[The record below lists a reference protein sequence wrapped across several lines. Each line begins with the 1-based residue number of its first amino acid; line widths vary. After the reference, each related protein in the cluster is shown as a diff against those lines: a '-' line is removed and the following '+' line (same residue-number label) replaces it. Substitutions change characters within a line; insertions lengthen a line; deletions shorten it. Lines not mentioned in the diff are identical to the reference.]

1 LNLKRILIAD
11 DHIIVR
17 QGIIRL
23 LRELLDSPP
32 DFDEASNGQQ
42 AIDMVSNTV
51 YALVLLDISMP
62 GRDGLDVLRQL
73 RQINPKLPVIMLS
86 MHPDE
91 QYAVRAFQAGASG
104 YVTKGSASDELQG
117 AVEKVLLGGR
127 YVTASQ
133 AELLAE
139 AVGVEREHAPL
150 HKLLSDREYQ
160 FVSMMV
166 SGMTMTEI
174 ARELSLS
181 TKTISTYR
189 SRVLEKLNL
198 RTNADIISYWITH
211 KLSL

>member
-1 LNLKRILIAD
+1 MKKILIVD
-11 DHIIVR
+11 DHTIVR
-17 QGIIRL
+17 QGITRL
-23 LRELLDSPP
+23 LRELLEPPP
-32 DFDEASNGQQ
+32 DFDEASSGPQ
-42 AIDMVSNTV
+42 AIDMVSNHD
-51 YALVLLDISMP
+51 YSLVLLDISLP

-73 RQINPKLPVIMLS
+73 RQINPKIPVIILS

-91 QYAVRAFQAGASG
+91 QYAVRAFQAGAAG
-104 YVTKGSASDELQG
+104 YVTKGCASDELQG
-117 AVEKVLLGGR
+117 AIEKVLRGGR
-127 YVTASQ
+127 YVNAFQ

-139 AVGVEREHAPL
+139 AVGEEQENAPL

-189 SRVLEKLNL
+189 TRVLEKLHL
-198 RTNADIISYWITH
+198 RTNADIISYWITSN
-211 KLSL
+211 LSK

>member
-1 LNLKRILIAD
+1 VKKILIVD
-11 DHIIVR
+11 DHTIVR
-17 QGIIRL
+17 EGVIRL
-23 LRELLDSPP
+23 LQQLLEPPP

-42 AIDMVSNTV
+42 AIDMGTAGDYS
-51 YALVLLDISMP
+51 LVLLDISLP

-73 RQINPKLPVIMLS
+73 RQINPKTPVIVLS

-91 QYAVRAFQAGASG
+91 QYAVRAFQAGAAG
-104 YVTKGSASDELQG
+104 YITKGSASDDLQG
-117 AVEKVLLGGR
+117 AIEKVFRGGR
-127 YVTASQ
+127 YVSAFQ

-139 AVGVEREHAPL
+139 AVGEDQENTSF

-189 SRVLEKLNL
+189 TRVLEKLHL

-211 KLSL
+211 NLPK

>member
-1 LNLKRILIAD
+1 VNRILIVD
-11 DHIIVR
+11 DHTIVR

-23 LRELLDSPP
+23 LRELLKPPP
-32 DFDEASNGQQ
+32 DFDEASTGQQ
-42 AIDMVSNTV
+42 AIELASSSDYS
-51 YALVLLDISMP
+51 LVLLDISMP

-73 RQINPKLPVIMLS
+73 RQLKPKLPVIILS

-91 QYAVRAFQAGASG
+91 QYAVRAFQAGAAG

-117 AVEKVLLGGR
+117 AIEKVLRGGR
-127 YVTASQ
+127 YVSAFQ

-139 AVGVEREHAPL
+139 AVGEEQENVPL

-189 SRVLEKLNL
+189 ARVLEKLHL

-211 KLSL
+211 NPPV

>member
-1 LNLKRILIAD
+1 MIVD
-11 DHIIVR
+11 DHTIVR
-17 QGIIRL
+17 QGITRL
-23 LRELLDSPP
+23 LRELLEPPP
-32 DFDEASNGQQ
+32 DFDEASSGPQ
-42 AIDMVSNTV
+42 AIDMVSNHD
-51 YALVLLDISMP
+51 YSLVLLDISLP

-73 RQINPKLPVIMLS
+73 RQINPKIPVIILS

-91 QYAVRAFQAGASG
+91 QYAVRAFQAGAAG
-104 YVTKGSASDELQG
+104 YVTKGCASDELQG
-117 AVEKVLLGGR
+117 AIEKVLRGGR
-127 YVTASQ
+127 YVNAFQ

-139 AVGVEREHAPL
+139 AVGEEQENAPL

-189 SRVLEKLNL
+189 TRVLEKLHL
-198 RTNADIISYWITH
+198 RTNADIISYWITSN
-211 KLSL
+211 LSK

>member
-1 LNLKRILIAD
+1 MKKILIVD
-11 DHIIVR
+11 DHTIVR

-23 LRELLDSPP
+23 LQELLEPSPE
-32 DFDEASNGQQ
+32 FDEASSGQE
-42 AIDMVSNTV
+42 AIDLVSGND
-51 YALVLLDISMP
+51 YNLVLLDISLP

-73 RQINPKLPVIMLS
+73 RQINPKTPVIVLS

-91 QYAVRAFQAGASG
+91 QYAVRSFQAGAAG
-104 YVTKGSASDELQG
+104 YVTKGSASNDLQG
-117 AVEKVLLGGR
+117 AIEKVLRGGR
-127 YVTASQ
+127 YVSALQ

-139 AVGVEREHAPL
+139 AVGEVQDNTSF

-189 SRVLEKLNL
+189 TRVLEKLHL
-198 RTNADIISYWITH
+198 RTNSDIISYWITH
-211 KLSL
+211 NLPK

>member
-1 LNLKRILIAD
+1 MKKILIVD
-11 DHIIVR
+11 DHTIVR
-17 QGIIRL
+17 QGITRL
-23 LRELLDSPP
+23 LRELLEPPP
-32 DFDEASNGQQ
+32 DFDEASSGPQ
-42 AIDMVSNTV
+42 AIDMVSNHD
-51 YALVLLDISMP
+51 YRLVLLDISLP

-73 RQINPKLPVIMLS
+73 RQINPKIPVIILS

-91 QYAVRAFQAGASG
+91 QYAVRAFQAGAAG
-104 YVTKGSASDELQG
+104 YVTKGCASDELQG
-117 AVEKVLLGGR
+117 AIEKVLRGGR
-127 YVTASQ
+127 YVNAFQ

-139 AVGVEREHAPL
+139 AVGEEQENAPL

-189 SRVLEKLNL
+189 TRVLEKLHL
-198 RTNADIISYWITH
+198 RTNADIISYWITSN
-211 KLSL
+211 LSK

>member
-1 LNLKRILIAD
+1 MVD
-11 DHIIVR
+11 DHTIVR
-17 QGIIRL
+17 EGIIRL
-23 LRELLDSPP
+23 LRELLEPSF

-42 AIDMVSNTV
+42 AIDMVSKGD
-51 YALVLLDISMP
+51 YSLVLLDISLP

-73 RQINPKLPVIMLS
+73 RQIHPKIPVIMLS

-104 YVTKGSASDELQG
+104 YVTKGSASDDLQG
-117 AVEKVLLGGR
+117 AIEKVLHGGR
-127 YVTASQ
+127 YVSALQ

-139 AVGVEREHAPL
+139 AVGEDHGNASL
-150 HKLLSDREYQ
+150 HKLLSDREHQ
-160 FVSMMV
+160 FVCMMT

-174 ARELSLS
+174 AGALSLS

-189 SRVLEKLNL
+189 TRVLEKLHL

-211 KLSL
+211 NLSK

>member
-1 LNLKRILIAD
+1 MKKILIVD
-11 DHIIVR
+11 DHTIVR
-17 QGIIRL
+17 EGIMRL
-23 LRELLDSPP
+23 LQQLLKPSP

-42 AIDMVSNTV
+42 AVDLMTNGD
-51 YALVLLDISMP
+51 YRLVLLDISLP

-73 RQINPKLPVIMLS
+73 RQINPKIPVIVLS

-91 QYAVRAFQAGASG
+91 QYAVRSFQAGAAG
-104 YVTKGSASDELQG
+104 YVTKGSASNDLQG
-117 AVEKVLLGGR
+117 AIEKVLRGGR
-127 YVTASQ
+127 YVSAFQ

-139 AVGVEREHAPL
+139 AVGEEQENGSF

-174 ARELSLS
+174 AGELSLS

-189 SRVLEKLNL
+189 TRVLEKLHL
-198 RTNADIISYWITH
+198 RTNADIISYWITNNLP
-211 KLSL
+211 K